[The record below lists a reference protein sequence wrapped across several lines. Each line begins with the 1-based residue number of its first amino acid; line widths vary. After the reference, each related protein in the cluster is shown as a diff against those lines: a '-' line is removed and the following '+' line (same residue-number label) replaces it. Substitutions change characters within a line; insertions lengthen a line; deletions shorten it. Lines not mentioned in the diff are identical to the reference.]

1 LSGIKKL
8 AGQTLWYGIPTI
20 ASRFLGYLMN
30 LSLPFIFKQPATTA
44 DLTQVYAMI
53 PFLNVL
59 FTYGM
64 ETAYFRFS
72 QTEDRK
78 HLYNTLSLSIFITTA
93 LFTVCLYFFRGDIAD
108 AAGLDKHPQYV
119 TWMCWIIFF
128 DTLATLPFAK
138 LRQEGRPRKYA
149 FVRVAGIVVNIV
161 VVIFFL
167 GFVPAYLKANPNSF
181 FLLIYDKYDPISYY
195 LVGNLCGSI
204 FTFLLL
210 WKEFKDL
217 HFRFDS
223 QLWKKIMNYSYPLV
237 IVGLGGMVNDMLS
250 RLVYR
255 HVVDV
260 SPAQADKEL
269 GIFGNLYRLAVM
281 VTVMIQAFRMAAEP
295 FFFNRSKE
303 ENAPKTYARIMKFFV
318 IACCFMFL
326 FIGLYRDV
334 LQWFLTLK
342 YKEWGEGIYIV
353 PILAMGNIFLG
364 IYYNL
369 SIWYKLTNKNMY
381 GAIITIGGA
390 VITILLNI
398 ILIPQLHYLGA
409 AIATFA
415 CYFLMMISSYALGQK
430 FYPVPYARKKLIGY
444 LLVVTLL
451 YLLHRGL
458 LRIWDNPWFNVI
470 TATTLLALFALFIS
484 KIERKE
490 FQKMPFIGRFYKSPM
505 ELPID
510 LSTSADEKT

>member
-1 LSGIKKL
+1 MSVKKL

-20 ASRFLGYLMN
+20 ANRFLGYLMN
-30 LSLPFIFKQPATTA
+30 LSLPFIFRQPGTTA
-44 DLTQVYAMI
+44 DLTQVYAII

-72 QTEDRK
+72 QEQERK
-78 HLYNTLSLSIFITTA
+78 HLYSTLSFSIFFTTI
-93 LFTVCLYFFRGDIAD
+93 LFSVCLYFFRSDISNV
-108 AAGLDKHPQYV
+108 AGLDKHPQYV
-119 TWMCWIIFF
+119 MWMCWILFF
-128 DTLATLPFAK
+128 DTLATLPFAR

-149 FVRVAGIVVNIV
+149 FVRVAGINTDPVS
-161 VVIFFL
+161 FYLL
-167 GFVPAYLKANPNSF
+167 GNV
-181 FLLIYDKYDPISYY
+181 
-195 LVGNLCGSI
+195 CGSI

-217 HFRFDS
+217 RFEFDTG
-223 QLWKKIMNYSYPLV
+223 LWKRVMHYSYPLI

-255 HVVDV
+255 HVVDL
-260 SPAQADKEL
+260 PRAEADKEL

-303 ENAPKTYARIMKFFV
+303 ENAQKIYARVMKFFV

-334 LQWFLTLK
+334 LQWVITRRSK
-342 YKEWGEGIYIV
+342 DWGDGMYIV

-381 GAIITIGGA
+381 GAVITFSGA

-398 ILIPQLHYLGA
+398 LLIPKLHYLGA
-409 AIATFA
+409 GLATFC
-415 CYFLMMISSYALGQK
+415 CYLFMMITSYILGQK
-430 FYPVPYARKKLIGY
+430 YYPVPYAKKKLIAY
-444 LLVVTLL
+444 LVIVTLI

-458 LRIWDNPWFNVI
+458 LMISHSWLFNI
-470 TATTLLALFALFIS
+470 GTATVLMGLFAVFIA

-490 FQKMPFIGRFYKSPM
+490 FQRLPVIGKYLTPKMV
-505 ELPID
+505 
-510 LSTSADEKT
+510 

>member
-1 LSGIKKL
+1 LSVKKL

-20 ASRFLGYLMN
+20 ANRFLGYLMN
-30 LSLPFIFKQPATTA
+30 LSLPFIFKQPGTTA
-44 DLTQVYAMI
+44 DLTQAYAII

-72 QTEDRK
+72 QEEERK
-78 HLYNTLSLSIFITTA
+78 HLYSTLSLSIFSTTI
-93 LFTVCLYFFRGDIAD
+93 LFSICLYFFRADISNW
-108 AAGLDKHPQYV
+108 AGLDQHPQYV
-119 TWMCWIIFF
+119 VWMCWILFF
-128 DTLATLPFAK
+128 DTLATLPFAR

-149 FVRVAGIVVNIV
+149 FVRVAGILMTILV
-161 VVIFFL
+161 VVLFL
-167 GFVPAYLKANPNSF
+167 GVFPRYLQNHPDSVIR
-181 FLLIYDKYDPISYY
+181 LIYIDTDRISFY
-195 LVGNLCGSI
+195 LLGNVCGSI

-217 HFRFDS
+217 RFEFDS
-223 QLWKKIMNYSYPLV
+223 ALWKRVMKYSYPLIV
-237 IVGLGGMVNDMLS
+237 VGLGGMVNDMLS

-255 HVVDV
+255 HVVDL
-260 SPAQADKEL
+260 PRAAADKEL
-269 GIFGNLYRLAVM
+269 GIFGNLYRIAVM

-303 ENAPKTYARIMKFFV
+303 ENAQKIYARVMKFFV

-326 FIGLYRDV
+326 FIALYRDV
-334 LQWFLTLK
+334 LQWIITRQS
-342 YKEWGEGIYIV
+342 KEWGDGMYIV

-381 GAIITIGGA
+381 GALITFSGA

-398 ILIPQLHYLGA
+398 LLIPKLHYLGA
-409 AIATFA
+409 ALATFC
-415 CYFLMMISSYALGQK
+415 CYLFMMISSYVLGQK
-430 FYPVPYARKKLIGY
+430 FYPVPYAKRKLVAY
-444 LLVVTLL
+444 LVMVTLI

-458 LRIWDNPWFNVI
+458 LLISHNWVFNI
-470 TATTLLALFALFIS
+470 GTATILMASFGLFIA

-490 FQKMPFIGRFYKSPM
+490 IQRLPVIGKYLTPKMV
-505 ELPID
+505 
-510 LSTSADEKT
+510 